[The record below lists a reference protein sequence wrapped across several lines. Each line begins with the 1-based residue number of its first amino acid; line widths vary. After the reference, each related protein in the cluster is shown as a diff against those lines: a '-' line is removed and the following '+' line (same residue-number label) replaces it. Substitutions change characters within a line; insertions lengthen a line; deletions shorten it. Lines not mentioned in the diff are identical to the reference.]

1 MFSGELKNKIESWSN
16 LGKSY
21 ALIRRVKNSFTRL
34 FYGYPK
40 KGGFIM
46 YNQRGSGFMP
56 YSHYKLFYRTNCS
69 QIYSNNILRAV
80 NKELS
85 QFMLYFFRGCVSA
98 SSLKFRVD
106 FNNKEFKYKQK
117 TFYKHYRQTRMDS
130 SGPQKGYLPYYMKFN
145 TVFLSDSALLE
156 KYNKRPFIFN
166 KRKRMTRK
174 ELKRM
179 KEKYQFYLARLR
191 SLSKSLKKDKKDK
204 TDEKNNSNT

>member
-1 MFSGELKNKIESWSN
+1 
-16 LGKSY
+16 
-21 ALIRRVKNSFTRL
+21 
-34 FYGYPK
+34 
-40 KGGFIM
+40 
-46 YNQRGSGFMP
+46 
-56 YSHYKLFYRTNCS
+56 
-69 QIYSNNILRAV
+69 
-80 NKELS
+80 
-85 QFMLYFFRGCVSA
+85 
-98 SSLKFRVD
+98 
-106 FNNKEFKYKQK
+106 
-117 TFYKHYRQTRMDS
+117 MDS